1 LAVAENNVPGPT
13 AKLSPLKKIKDLLY
27 WLIFRKGLRLWMR
40 FRLARGQRAAV
51 GTNPPEKKKLGM
63 ARASVFFINL
73 DHRTDRLK
81 EINAEFHRLGVKDA
95 IRVSGVT
102 AAHGGTG
109 NAISHVVTLGSRV
122 GKGDELLMVCEDDAE
137 FLVDRNDID
146 ELIEEFANTPYLDVL
161 CLGNA
166 SLEPAIPVSNRLAVA
181 NHIQTTS
188 CYVMKPRAVP
198 ILARS
203 AARASFRLLSGV
215 PFARASFDRGWKVEQ
230 QKLLFCIPLTRAV
243 RQRPSFSDVEQKDVA
258 YRA

>member
-1 LAVAENNVPGPT
+1 MAVAENSSSE
-13 AKLSPLKKIKDLLY
+13 ASEKLPPLKKIKDLLY
-27 WLIFRKGLRLWMR
+27 WFIFRKALRFWMR
-40 FRLARGQRAAV
+40 FRLARGKRAAV
-51 GTNPPEKKKLGM
+51 GISAPERKERGL

-81 EINAEFHRLGVKDA
+81 EINGEFRRLGVRNA

-102 AAHGGTG
+102 AAQGGTG

-137 FLVDRNDID
+137 FLVGRDDID

-166 SLEPAIPVSNRLAVA
+166 SLEPAIPLSARLGAA

-188 CYVMKPRAVP
+188 CYIMKPRAVP
-198 ILARS
+198 VLARS
-203 AARASFRLLSGV
+203 AARATFRLLSGV

-230 QKLLFCIPLTRAV
+230 QKLLFCIPLTRVV